1 MQVVALWCH
10 PVKSMVGW
18 SPPTSAVG
26 SDGLVGDRHWAVR
39 DDETGRFLT
48 ARREPALL
56 QARATNDGA
65 DAVHLHL
72 PGRPVCTVATGDE
85 DARGRADDELC
96 RWLGRPVSLVEARAD
111 LAGTYE
117 VPLDAEREADWVSW
131 EGPAGRFHDSTRS
144 SVSLVTT
151 GSLRDWAPAR
161 FRTNVVLAGE
171 DGDEDALVGSHV
183 RLGSAVVEVTKRI
196 DRCVMVTRP
205 QLDGIVRDLDVLRT
219 VNRERD
225 RCLAV
230 GALVVTPGTVAC
242 GDHVV
247 VDG

>member
-1 MQVVALWCH
+1 VQVVSLWCH

-18 SPPTSAVG
+18 SPTRCAVTAE
-26 SDGLVGDRHWAVR
+26 GLLGDRHWAVR

-56 QARATNDGA
+56 QARATNDGI

-72 PGRPVCTVATGDE
+72 PDRPVCTVPAGDD
-85 DARGRADDELC
+85 DARLRADDELC

-151 GSLRDWAPAR
+151 GSLRDWEPAR

-171 DGDEDALVGSHV
+171 DGAEDALVGSRV
-183 RLGSAVVEVTKRI
+183 RLGTAVVEVTKRI

-205 QLDGIVRDLDVLRT
+205 QLDGIGRDLDVLRT

-225 RCLAV
+225 TCMAV
-230 GALVVTPGTVAC
+230 GALVVTPGLVAL
-242 GDHVV
+242 GDRLV